1 MLAATMQA
9 AAPVANELMVVD
21 SFSEDNTVSI
31 AKAHGATRIESRAFK
46 NWADKR
52 NGAREQELHPWV
64 LFNDADE
71 VLDEQWISSHQK
83 EKRETERDIDN

>member
-1 MLAATMQA
+1 MSTPLSIIILTYNEADVLAATMQA

-46 NWADKR
+46 NWADQRPHASAPRIGIAAQATMKR
-52 NGAREQELHPWV
+52 A
-64 LFNDADE
+64 
-71 VLDEQWISSHQK
+71 
-83 EKRETERDIDN
+83 